1 MKLSRIVFLGGLSS
15 LALSSIVFWQRSPHA
30 TAWSAATS
38 RSSAVP
44 VHQTYQVAAIAQPT
58 TTAPSLTALAPAAPV
73 QPATP
78 APSTPTAA
86 PPVAPAVPTALPPAV
101 AQANLR
107 TIATCNG
114 LPGNANFRS
123 IPSLVP
129 GVVLGVVA
137 QGEAVSLTGRTA
149 IGDGEFWYEAIAP
162 SPLYPSTD
170 PAALNRTQAGQTG
183 WISACF
189 IGR

>member
-15 LALSSIVFWQRSPHA
+15 LALSSIVFWQRS
-30 TAWSAATS
+30 
-38 RSSAVP
+38 SAVP

-58 TTAPSLTALAPAAPV
+58 TTALSPTTPAPAAPV

-78 APSTPTAA
+78 VLPTPTASATPLA
-86 PPVAPAVPTALPPAV
+86 PSVPTALPPPV

-123 IPSLVP
+123 APSFAP
-129 GVVLGVVA
+129 GAVLGVVA
-137 QGEAVSLTGRTA
+137 QGEAVALTARTA
-149 IGDGEFWYEAIAP
+149 VGDGEFWYEAIAP